1 MQRTFLASLAMMA
14 LALLAV
20 AQNSAPASPVPQSAA
35 SPSNSAGQTSAGSQM
50 PAGTV
55 IVAELSKSVDAKKVR
70 PGDKIEAK
78 TSMDLLSQ
86 GKVVI
91 PRETKIIGHVTE
103 AKAHSKDSP
112 DSMVG
117 IAFDRMSLKDGR
129 ELPMQAA
136 IQAIARPLQNPA
148 LQESGPMNDN
158 GGMPSSAPMPSG
170 GGMGGGGA
178 RTSAPS
184 TSYPSGTTAGSDAP
198 AASGG
203 PAPLDPAS
211 KGVVGMKGLE
221 LKSAGP
227 ASVISSGK
235 DNVRLDSGTQMIL
248 RTQ

>member
-1 MQRTFLASLAMMA
+1 MLRIFLFSLAIAAVAASAAAQNTAPATAVSESAGPATGQASLE
-14 LALLAV
+14 
-20 AQNSAPASPVPQSAA
+20 
-35 SPSNSAGQTSAGSQM
+35 GQM

-55 IVAELSKSVDAKKVR
+55 IVAELSKSLDAKKVK

-91 PRETKIIGHVTE
+91 PRDTKIVGHVIE

-112 DSMVG
+112 DSMLG
-117 IAFDRMSLKDGR
+117 IAFDRMLLKEGR

-136 IQAIARPLQNPA
+136 IQAMARPLQNPA
-148 LQESGPMNDN
+148 FQGSGPMSDN
-158 GGMPSSAPMPSG
+158 GGMPSSAPMPGG
-170 GGMGGGGA
+170 GGMSGGGA
-178 RTSAPS
+178 RSSTPSTYPTSA
-184 TSYPSGTTAGSDAP
+184 GADAP
-198 AASGG
+198 ASGG
-203 PAPLDPAS
+203 PAPLGPAS

-227 ASVISSGK
+227 ASVITSEK
-235 DNVRLDSGTQMIL
+235 DNVHLDSGTQLIL

>member
-1 MQRTFLASLAMMA
+1 MLRIFLFSLVIAAVVASAA
-14 LALLAV
+14 
-20 AQNSAPASPVPQSAA
+20 AQNTAPASAVSE
-35 SPSNSAGQTSAGSQM
+35 SAGPATSQASREGQM

-55 IVAELSKSVDAKKVR
+55 IVAELSKSLDAKKVK

-78 TSMDLLSQ
+78 MSMDLLSQ

-91 PRETKIIGHVTE
+91 PRDTKIVGHVTE

-112 DSMVG
+112 DSMLG

-136 IQAIARPLQNPA
+136 IQAMARPLQNPA
-148 LQESGPMNDN
+148 LQGSGPISDN
-158 GGMPSSAPMPSG
+158 GGMPSSAPMPGG
-170 GGMGGGGA
+170 GGMSGGGA
-178 RTSAPS
+178 RSSAPS
-184 TSYPSGTTAGSDAP
+184 TYPTSAGADAP
-198 AASGG
+198 ASGG
-203 PAPLDPAS
+203 PAPLGPVS

-227 ASVISSGK
+227 ASVITSEK
-235 DNVRLDSGTQMIL
+235 ENVHLDTGTQLIL